1 MIAKRVAMKSVKKSS
16 FIALIGYLLAQQGKT
31 ERVGRVAA
39 TNCHSDDPQ
48 WAGIEAEATQA
59 QNTRAESD
67 KTYHLLVSFRAGENP
82 SPEVLTRIEERIC
95 KSLGYGEHQ
104 RVSVVHTDTDNLH
117 LHVCINKIHPGRHT
131 IHEPYFDHKSLGKL
145 CAQLEAEYGLEKDN
159 HIPKK
164 TAGETRAADMENA
177 AGLESLIGWIRRQ
190 CLPEILTAKSWT
202 ELHKTLRENGL
213 EIKEK
218 ANGLV
223 IVDREG
229 VGVKASSV
237 ARNCSKAALEARIGK
252 FEASPEAQAQ
262 ERPKRR
268 YLAKPMVSRVD
279 TSELYAE
286 YKAERASNMQGRGL
300 EFQSAKA
307 TKNRRIEDAKRSAR
321 LKRAAIKLTS
331 GRIAKKLLYGL
342 VSKRFKAE
350 ITKINR
356 EYLAERQGI
365 YLKYRRRTWNDWLQI
380 KARQGN
386 KTSLDALRGRA
397 ARVVLKGD
405 TIGSNGLPKELGA
418 IPGLHIDSVT
428 KKGTVIYR
436 VSDTTIW
443 DDGKLLR
450 VGQGT
455 SLEGL
460 ETALRIAKERFGNKI
475 AVNGSAEFREL
486 VAKAAAETRL
496 KIEFDDPDLEKRRVS
511 LLAGH
516 EFNSLAAR
524 KYIEERNQKRSM
536 LLDIAEHRP
545 FSSMDAGDHL
555 FRGLREVDGEGL
567 ALFEKEKQ
575 ILVLPIDHLT
585 AARLKRLHLGDPVSV
600 TPAGKIQVK
609 RGKKFSVRV

>member
-16 FIALIGYLLAQQGKT
+16 FIALIGYLLGQLGKA
-31 ERVGRVAA
+31 ERVGRVNV
-39 TNCHSDDPQ
+39 TNCHSSDPH

-82 SPEVLTRIEERIC
+82 SPEVLETIEERIC

-117 LHVCINKIHPGRHT
+117 LHICINKIHPGRHT

-145 CAQLEAEYGLEKDN
+145 CAQLEAEYDLEKDN

-190 CLPEILTAKSWT
+190 CLHEILTAKSWA
-202 ELHKTLRENGL
+202 ELHKAMRENGL
-213 EIKEK
+213 EIREK
-218 ANGLV
+218 GNGLV

-237 ARNCSKAALEARIGK
+237 SRNCSKAAFEARLGK
-252 FEASPEAQAQ
+252 FEASPEARAK

-268 YLAKPMVSRVD
+268 YAPKPLASRVD
-279 TSELYAE
+279 TTELYAE
-286 YKAERASNMQGRGL
+286 YKAERESDVQGRGL
-300 EFQSAKA
+300 EFQAAKA

-331 GRIAKKLLYGL
+331 GRVSKKLLYGL
-342 VSKRFKAE
+342 ASKKLKAE

-356 EYLAERQGI
+356 EYLAERKAI

-386 KTSLDALRGRA
+386 KTALETLRA
-397 ARVVLKGD
+397 KEARAGLKGD
-405 TIGSNGLPKELGA
+405 TIGSRGLPKEVGA
-418 IPGLHIDSVT
+418 IPGLNIDSVT

-436 VSDTTIW
+436 VADTTIR
-443 DDGKLLR
+443 DDGKVLR
-450 VGQGT
+450 VGQGA
-455 SLEGL
+455 SPEGL
-460 ETALRIAKERFGNKI
+460 EAALRIASERFGGNI
-475 AVNGSAEFREL
+475 TVNGSPEFKEL
-486 VAKAAAETRL
+486 VVNAAAVARL
-496 KIEFDDPDLEKRRVS
+496 KIEFDDPDLEKRRIF
-511 LLAGH
+511 LLAGTS
-516 EFNSLAAR
+516 FDSLAAR
-524 KYIEERNQKRSM
+524 KYIEERNRKREKIA
-536 LLDIAEHRP
+536 DIAEHR
-545 FSSMDAGDHL
+545 SYTLMDAGDVS
-555 FRGLREVDGEGL
+555 FRGLRVVDGEGL
-567 ALFEKEKQ
+567 ALFEKGKQ
-575 ILVLPIDHLT
+575 ILVLPVDQAT
-585 AARLKRLHLGDPVSV
+585 AERLKRSHLGDPVSV
-600 TPAGKIQVK
+600 TAEGTIQIRGGRSK
-609 RGKKFSVRV
+609 R

>member
-31 ERVGRVAA
+31 ERVGRVAV

-82 SPEVLTRIEERIC
+82 APEVLETIEERIC
-95 KSLGYGEHQ
+95 RGLGYGEHQ

-190 CLPEILTAKSWT
+190 CLPEILTAKSWA
-202 ELHKTLRENGL
+202 ELHETLLENGL

-237 ARNCSKAALEARIGK
+237 ARNCSKAAFEARLGK
-252 FEASPEAQAQ
+252 FEASPGFQAQ
-262 ERPKRR
+262 GQPKRR
-268 YLAKPMVSRVD
+268 YVAKPMISRVD

-286 YKAERASNMQGRGL
+286 YKAERASDMQGRGL

-342 VSKRFKAE
+342 VSKKFKAE

-356 EYLAERQGI
+356 EYLAERQAI

-386 KTSLDALRGRA
+386 KTALDALRGRA

-405 TIGSNGLPKELGA
+405 TIGSNRLPNKELGA
-418 IPGLHIDSVT
+418 LSGLHIDSVT

-436 VSDTTIW
+436 VSDTTMW

-455 SLEGL
+455 TLEGL

-486 VAKAAAETRL
+486 VAKAAAEARL
-496 KIEFDDPDLEKRRVS
+496 KVEFDDPDLEKRRVS

-516 EFNSLAAR
+516 DFSLAAR
-524 KYIEERNQKRSM
+524 KYIEERNQKRSI
-536 LLDIAEHRP
+536 LLDVAEHRL
-545 FSSMDAGDHL
+545 FSSMDTGDHL
-555 FRGLREVDGEGL
+555 FRGLREVDGEHL

-575 ILVLPIDHLT
+575 ILVLLIDHVT
-585 AARLKRLHLGDPVSV
+585 AARLKRLHLGDSVSV
-600 TPAGKIQVK
+600 TVAGRIQVK
-609 RGKKFSVRV
+609 GGKQFSVRV

>member
-1 MIAKRVAMKSVKKSS
+1 MIAKRVAMKSIKKSS
-16 FIALIGYLLAQQGKT
+16 FIALIGYLLGQQGKT
-31 ERVGRVAA
+31 ERVGRVNV

-82 SPEVLTRIEERIC
+82 SPEVLKTIEERIC

-117 LHVCINKIHPGRHT
+117 MHVCINKIHPGRHT

-177 AGLESLIGWIRRQ
+177 AGLESLIGWIRRE
-190 CLPEILTAKSWT
+190 CLHEILTAKSWA
-202 ELHKTLRENGL
+202 ELHKTLLENGL
-213 EIKEK
+213 EFKEK

-237 ARNCSKAALEARIGK
+237 ARNCSKAALEARLGK
-252 FEASPEAQAQ
+252 FEASPESPAQ

-268 YLAKPMVSRVD
+268 YVPKPIPSRVD
-279 TSELYAE
+279 TTELYAE
-286 YKAERASNMQGRGL
+286 YKAERASDVQGRGL
-300 EFQSAKA
+300 EFQSARA
-307 TKNRRIEDAKRSAR
+307 TKNRRIEDVKRSAR

-331 GRIAKKLLYGL
+331 GRISKKLLYSL
-342 VSKRFKAE
+342 VSKKLKAE

-356 EYLAERQGI
+356 EYLAERSQI

-386 KTSLDALRGRA
+386 KTALDALRGREGSFG
-397 ARVVLKGD
+397 LKGD
-405 TIGSNGLPKELGA
+405 TVGGRGLPKELGQVS
-418 IPGLHIDSVT
+418 GLHIDSVT

-436 VSDTTIW
+436 VADTTIR

-460 ETALRIAKERFGNKI
+460 ETALRIAKVRFGEKI
-475 AVNGSAEFREL
+475 AVNGSTEFRER
-486 VAKAAAETRL
+486 VAKAAATARL
-496 KIEFDDPDLEKRRVS
+496 KVEFDDPDLERRRVF
-511 LLAGH
+511 LLAGEDFH
-516 EFNSLAAR
+516 SLAAR
-524 KYIEERNQKRSM
+524 KYIEERNQKRSRV
-536 LLDIAEHRP
+536 LDIAEHRP
-545 FSSMDAGDHL
+545 YTSMDAGDVL

-575 ILVLPIDHLT
+575 ILVLPIDQ
-585 AARLKRLHLGDPVSV
+585 AAGARLKRLHLGDPVSV
-600 TPAGKIQVK
+600 TAEGTIQVK
-609 RGKKFSVRV
+609 GARTKR